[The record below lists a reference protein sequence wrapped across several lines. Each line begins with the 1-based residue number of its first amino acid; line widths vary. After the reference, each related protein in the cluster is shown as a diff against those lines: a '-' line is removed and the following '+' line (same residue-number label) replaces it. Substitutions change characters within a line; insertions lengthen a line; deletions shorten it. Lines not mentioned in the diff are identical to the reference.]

1 MQIQRAGVPH
11 AGHKSLVPLRKVL
24 SWGDPSLLFVTA
36 LGVKFWQEC
45 QICSL
50 LPVLMSFILG
60 LGGAVHLV
68 FRSFSEEN
76 DTYVTVDLVR
86 TQEEVSPGS
95 SYAAILDLI
104 LF

>member
-1 MQIQRAGVPH
+1 MQIRRAGVTR
-11 AGHKSLVPLRKVL
+11 AGYKSLVPLRKVL

-36 LGVKFWQEC
+36 LGVKFWQDC

-50 LPVLMSFILG
+50 LPVAMSFILC
-60 LGGAVHLV
+60 LGGAVPLV

-76 DTYVTVDLVR
+76 DTYVTVDLVC
-86 TQEEVSPGS
+86 TWEEVIPGS